1 MAQIDSIETS
11 RNGSTEL
18 TNFGFSLLL
27 YCGSTETICFAVP
40 ISFNDHYIACVLI
53 GNVEIS
59 YFAETRMR

>member
-18 TNFGFSLLL
+18 TNFGFSFLL
-27 YCGSTETICFAVP
+27 YCESTETICFAVP
-40 ISFNDHYIACVLI
+40 ISFNGHYIAYVLI

-59 YFAETRMR
+59 CFAETRTR